1 MKLEMKL
8 IKDLNMVYADDNIKA
23 LVDFTQKAPIL
34 LPEHE
39 EYHVEMKDGS
49 IHVYSR
55 NGIVDYKFD
64 EFNNRLMSDLD
75 RTGQGLEM
83 IIDLGDTSKRVILH
97 SQPYNNMDVVRAA
110 LTDLSPNRNNGGSY
124 TGTFG
129 NGWTPT
135 GESKSG
141 ESRSSGESRPSS
153 ESRSSSSSGESRSGG
168 ESR

>member
-8 IKDLNMVYADDNIKA
+8 IKDLEMVYADGNIKA
-23 LVDFTQKAPIL
+23 LVDFTQKAPIM

-39 EYHVEMKDGS
+39 EYHIEMEDGS
-49 IHVYSR
+49 IHIYSR
-55 NGIVDYKFD
+55 NGIADYKFD
-64 EFNNRLMSDLD
+64 DFNNRLMSDLD
-75 RTGQGLEM
+75 RTSQGLEM
-83 IIDLGDTSKRVILH
+83 IIDLGDSSKKVILH
-97 SQPYNNMDVVRAA
+97 SQPYNNKDVARSYV
-110 LTDLSPNRNNGGSY
+110 GS
-124 TGTFG
+124 FG